1 MSAPEPGVLRALQG
15 YTDQSDKWPGPRAV
29 KIFVASVFNDFREER
44 RQILEMVGPELQATY
59 DDRYIEIEFVDMHYG
74 TDGGD
79 ETNPAQLRH
88 YLDEIRG
95 CSRTSKAGYFLC
107 FIGSDASS
115 YQPVLPF
122 SIPASMFEEMVK
134 SDSAQSAL
142 VRACYKLNGDG
153 TYHLEGDDKWFNDLV
168 EREEQRKKLSEVQK
182 AFNTLALAALPG
194 NADIANL
201 LRSPVEVQ
209 CELALE
215 LLSNGNH
222 PKGLIAVF
230 RDLPDLEPDDSKL
243 TSLAHARLKDLR
255 SRLED
260 ALPESHI
267 VRLEPSSA
275 ESSRTDGASDNEE
288 KLAPF
293 REQVQ
298 TVVSSLV
305 DDSLSTEPDQG
316 KGRKKTVQEVFL
328 EHITHLRICIEHNRL
343 YKVNVKQIE
352 DAAKIILSTA
362 KENYESRT
370 RHPPVL
376 IYGPDASGKTTLLTH
391 LYTKS
396 EEIFPKPIL
405 RIIRFSASTPRS
417 AYNLELLRVMCQQIS
432 IILNIPEGYLP
443 KDASFDPLYIN
454 NWFQSLLKRCED
466 MENEVLLIFIDNVH
480 RVNPLECDIVTGLS
494 WLPMSLP
501 RNVFLVCTTAVSLE
515 QLQLTPAQKEKFKV
529 QNCYY
534 LLDAIEET
542 SENNSYGDYI
552 DGAFDNLEAVFGSKA
567 FSKLAGYIT
576 CSEFGLTEL
585 ELLELLMPTSNSD
598 AVITLKDSNFNFS
611 TVCVAKYMMKS
622 LICENV
628 VSGRL
633 TWRWRAAAA
642 SARARRRYVR
652 VQSALRD
659 AHSDLAALHFAS
671 FLQDADDTD
680 TSEAQE
686 PGCVDDDDALLDST
700 PFHSGSR
707 TAAAFTQ
714 RHVEE
719 SWLHLLLAGDF
730 SKLKDL
736 TVCNFDFLL
745 AAVQTV
751 TISYLRC
758 ILEHVRCYIL
768 DRDVELVYGAVRKA
782 SDILTRDPM
791 QLGAQIIAW
800 LRPAVA
806 RRGVLAT
813 LVTSAMAWCDGYDKP
828 LLVPLNGWLQPPIA
842 STVRVVSVGGS
853 TLGAGAKLLQL
864 APSGQHLVLA
874 PSAGDPQLWHVMSNS
889 KVHTFKGHSGR
900 ILCMCVT
907 RESQYLLTGSE
918 DTSVIVWDLHTL
930 AVKTKILEHIAPVLC
945 VAAIVNRSL
954 VISGGEDSAVI
965 VTSLVD
971 GALVTKLDHHRGSVT
986 AVKVI
991 QDGEILVTGSQDGTV
1006 CTWNVDNFTLLS
1018 TISAGVPIHAMDIT
1032 EDNVFLI
1039 TLQGDNEL
1047 HLRTFIT
1054 GTHLHVLKRH
1064 KAKVKCFCVGH
1075 DSSRAAVGCS
1085 DQRIYLYSLHTAQ
1098 LLRTLAVAHDLA
1110 ALAVADRDHFLLAAG
1125 GNRVTIYSFHTED
1138 NLTNFRP
1145 TKQTNRRQTKST
1157 TNVSLLQAEQSE
1169 LIPISCLEVSRDG
1182 QLAASGCAR
1191 GLVRVWQLSTHRLQA
1206 TFNGHIGHVTCVTFS
1221 PNNLMVL
1228 SGSEDRTIVVWQLAD
1243 NSPSLTYKGH
1253 TAALQTL
1260 LMMSDGRRAMSGD
1273 RSRNVH
1279 VWLVDSG
1286 IVLHS
1291 TTGPSASIDVTLNM
1305 KFAVLSDGDN
1315 AIRIWALAGGDS
1327 GEERRNVS
1335 HAERITC
1342 FALTADSQH
1351 VVTGS
1356 MDMSLKV
1363 WQLDGGKLSQ
1373 VLVGHSDIVTCV
1385 AVSITN
1391 KTQVVSGSWDCNL
1404 IVWDINTGSDIH
1416 LLSGHLGKVTCV
1428 KVTGDGSIAVSG
1440 AEDKTLIIWETKR
1453 GLALTSLSLH
1463 VPLLGFQITSDCAR
1477 IVVHLLDR
1485 GCLPIICLH
1494 NTPAT
1499 YVKIP
1504 TYAAPTKKDIDE
1516 LRPLAPKR
1524 PMRRLLK
1531 KEVSLDTYTWQKK
1544 YGHLTSAAMMAQVD
1558 ERLKRRFS
1566 VSASMEEISKI
1577 QEAKNKDLG
1586 SQVSLGP
1593 EEAAI
1598 AQSQHFDQLEA
1609 LWNKISPPRRRSNKS
1624 LSKQSSLIET
1634 KYDSSDEEHTPVE
1647 EQEHMVE

>member
-1 MSAPEPGVLRALQG
+1 MSAPEPFVLQALKG
-15 YTDQSDKWPGPRAV
+15 FVDGSEKWPGPRAV
-29 KIFVASVFNDFREER
+29 KIFVASVYNDFREER
-44 RQILEMVGPELQATY
+44 RQILELVGPELQSTY
-59 DDRYIEIEFVDMHYG
+59 DDRYIEFEFVDMHYG

-79 ETNPAQLRH
+79 ETNPKLLRYH
-88 YLDEIRG
+88 LDEIR
-95 CSRTSKAGYFLC
+95 CCNHTSKAGYFLC
-107 FIGSDASS
+107 LVGGDAAS
-115 YQPVLPF
+115 YLPVLPYT
-122 SIPASMFEEMVK
+122 IPEAKFEELVK
-134 SDSAQSAL
+134 SESAQAAL
-142 VRACYKLNGDG
+142 VRACYRLNGDG
-153 TYHLEGDDKWFNDLV
+153 VYHLEGDDQWYTDLL
-168 EREEQRKKLSEVQK
+168 EREEQRNRLSEVQK
-182 AFNTLALAALPG
+182 AFNSLALEAHAEG
-194 NADIANL
+194 TDVSEL
-201 LRSPVEVQ
+201 LKSPVELQ

-215 LLSNGNH
+215 LLTTGNH
-222 PKGLIAVF
+222 PKGMIVVF
-230 RDLPDLEPDDSKL
+230 RDMPEPEADDSKL
-243 TSLAHARLKDLR
+243 AVLAHARLKELKKK
-255 SRLED
+255 LED
-260 ALPESHI
+260 ALPESHVI
-267 VRLEPSSA
+267 SLESISA
-275 ESSRTDGASDNEE
+275 ESSRTDAASDTEE
-288 KLAPF
+288 KLSPF

-298 TVVSSLV
+298 VVVSALV

-343 YKVNVKQIE
+343 YKVTVKQIE
-352 DAAKIILSTA
+352 DAAKSILNNA
-362 KENYESRT
+362 KENYENRN

-376 IYGPDASGKTTLLTH
+376 IYGPDASGKSTLLTH
-391 LYTKS
+391 LYFKF
-396 EEIFPKPIL
+396 EEIFKKPVL
-405 RIIRFSASTPRS
+405 RVVRFSASTPRS

-466 MENEVLLIFIDNVH
+466 MQNEVLLIFIDNVH

-501 RNVFLVCTTAVSLE
+501 RNVYLVCTSAVTLD

-542 SENNSYGDYI
+542 PANNSYGDYI
-552 DGAFDNLEAVFGSKA
+552 DGAFDNLESVFGSKA
-567 FSKLAGYIT
+567 FSKLASYIT

-598 AVITLKDSNFNFS
+598 AVITLKDANFNFS
-611 TVCVAKYMMKS
+611 TLCAAKHMMKS
-622 LICENV
+622 LISESV
-628 VSGRL
+628 VSGRC
-633 TWRWRAAAA
+633 TWRWAAGGAG
-642 SARARRRYVR
+642 ARARRRYVR
-652 VQSALRD
+652 VQAALRD
-659 AHSDLAALHFAS
+659 AHSDLAALHFAH
-671 FLQDADDTD
+671 FLHEADDTD
-680 TSEAQE
+680 TSDAQE

-730 SKLKDL
+730 TKLKDL

-768 DRDVELVYGAVRKA
+768 DRDVELVYGAVRKS

-853 TLGAGAKLLQL
+853 TPGAGARLLQL

-874 PSAGDPQLWHVMSNS
+874 PSSGDPQLWHVMSNS
-889 KVHTFKGHSGR
+889 RVHTFKGHSGR

-971 GALVTKLDHHRGSVT
+971 GALVTKIDHHRGPVT

-1018 TISAGVPIHAMDIT
+1018 TVTAGVPIHAMEVTD
-1032 EDNVFLI
+1032 DNVFLI
-1039 TLQGDNEL
+1039 TLQGENEL

-1054 GTHLHVLKRH
+1054 GTYLHTLKRH
-1064 KAKVKCFCVGH
+1064 KAKIKCFCVAH
-1075 DSSRAAVGCS
+1075 DSSRAAVGCA
-1085 DQRIYLYSLHTAQ
+1085 DQRIYVYSLHSGT
-1098 LLRTLAVAHDLA
+1098 LLRTLAAAHDLA
-1110 ALAVADRDHFLLAAG
+1110 ALAIADKDHFLLAAG

-1145 TKQTNRRQTKST
+1145 TKQLKRRQTKST
-1157 TNVSLLQAEQSE
+1157 TNVTLLQAEQSE

-1182 QLAASGCAR
+1182 QLAVSGCAR

-1206 TFNGHIGHVTCVTFS
+1206 TLSGHMGHITCVCFS
-1221 PNNLMVL
+1221 PNNLIVL
-1228 SGSEDRTIVVWQLAD
+1228 SGSEDRTVVVWQLAD

-1253 TAALQTL
+1253 TAALQSL

-1273 RSRNVH
+1273 RARNVH

-1291 TTGPSASIDVTLNM
+1291 TTGPSASLDVTLNM

-1315 AIRIWALAGGDS
+1315 SVRIWRLAGGDS
-1327 GEERRNVS
+1327 NEERRAVS

-1363 WQLDGGKLSQ
+1363 WKLDGGKLSQ

-1404 IVWDINTGSDIH
+1404 IVWDINTGSDLH

-1428 KVTGDGSIAVSG
+1428 KVTGDGTIAVSG

-1453 GLALTSLSLH
+1453 GLALTSLALH
-1463 VPLLGFQITSDCAR
+1463 VPLLGFQITSDCSR

-1504 TYAAPTKKDIDE
+1504 TYAAPTKDVDE

-1624 LSKQSSLIET
+1624 LSKQSSLIERF
-1634 KYDSSDEEHTPVE
+1634 DSSDEEHTPVE

>member
-1 MSAPEPGVLRALQG
+1 MSAPEPAVLEALRG
-15 YTDQSDKWPGPRAV
+15 GGGGAAAWPGPRTA
-29 KIFVASVFNDFREER
+29 KIYVASVYNDFREER
-44 RQILEMVGPELQATY
+44 RQILELVGPELQATY

-79 ETNPAQLRH
+79 ETNPALLRH
-88 YLDEIRG
+88 HLNELR
-95 CSRTSKAGYFLC
+95 CCHRTSKAGYFLC
-107 FIGSDASS
+107 LIGGDPSS
-115 YQPVLPF
+115 YHPVLPF
-122 SIPASMFEEMVK
+122 TIPADVFEQLVPG
-134 SDSAQSAL
+134 DSPHAAL
-142 VRACYKLNGDG
+142 VKEHYRLNGDG
-153 TYHLEGDDKWFNDLV
+153 SYHLEGDEKWFSDLQD
-168 EREEQRKKLSEVQK
+168 RTEQRRSLSEVQD
-182 AFNTLALAALPG
+182 AFTAAALDAMARG
-194 NADIANL
+194 VDVAGL
-201 LRSPVEVQ
+201 LKSPVEIQ
-209 CELALE
+209 CELALD
-215 LLSNGNH
+215 LLSTGTH
-222 PKGLIAVF
+222 PKGVVAVL
-230 RDLPDLEPDDSKL
+230 REPPELEADDPPAAAP
-243 TSLAHARLKDLR
+243 AHARVMALQRRMLDV
-255 SRLED
+255 
-260 ALPESHI
+260 LPETHVI
-267 VRLEPSSA
+267 RLEPSSA
-275 ESSRTDGASDNEE
+275 ESSRTDPPSECEE
-288 KLAPF
+288 RLAPL
-293 REQVQ
+293 REQV
-298 TVVSSLV
+298 VAAVAALV
-305 DDSLSTEPDQG
+305 DESLSTEPDQG

-328 EHITHLRICIEHNRL
+328 EHITHLRICIEHNNL
-343 YKVNVKQIE
+343 YKVTVKQVE
-352 DAAKIILSTA
+352 DAANSILSNM
-362 KENYESRT
+362 KQIYDSKT
-370 RHPPVL
+370 RHNPVL
-376 IYGPDASGKTTLLTH
+376 IYGPDASGKSTLLTH
-391 LYTKS
+391 LYFNCET
-396 EEIFPKPIL
+396 IFPKPVL
-405 RIIRFSASTPRS
+405 RIIRFSAATPRS

-454 NWFQSLLKRCED
+454 NWFQSLLRRCED
-466 MENEVLLIFIDNVH
+466 MDNEVLLIFIDNVH

-501 RNVFLVCTTAVSLE
+501 RNVFLVCTSAVPLD

-529 QNCYY
+529 QHCYY
-534 LLDAIEET
+534 LLDAIAET
-542 SENNSYGDYI
+542 PENHSYGDYI
-552 DGAFDNLEAVFGSKA
+552 DGAFDNLELVFGAKA

-598 AVITLKDSNFNFS
+598 AVISLRDANFNFS
-611 TVCVAKYMMKS
+611 TLCAAKFMMS
-622 LICENV
+622 TLLQENV
-628 VSGRL
+628 VSGRC

-659 AHSDLAALHFAS
+659 AHSDLAALHFAH
-671 FLQDADDTD
+671 FLADADDTD

-686 PGCVDDDDALLDST
+686 PGCVDEDDALLDST

-730 SKLKDL
+730 TKLKDA

-751 TISYLRC
+751 TVSYLRC

-842 STVRVVSVGGS
+842 STVRVVSVGS
-853 TLGAGAKLLQL
+853 SANGASARLLQL

-874 PSAGDPQLWHVMSNS
+874 PSAGDPQLWHIMSNS

-900 ILCMCVT
+900 ILCMSVV

-945 VAAIVNRSL
+945 VAATVSRSL

-971 GALVTKLDHHRGSVT
+971 GALVTKLDHHRGSIT
-986 AVKVI
+986 GIKVI
-991 QDGEILVTGSQDGTV
+991 QDGDILVTCSQDGTV
-1006 CTWNVDNFTLLS
+1006 CTWNMDNFTLLS
-1018 TISAGVPIHAMDIT
+1018 TVAVGAAIHSMEVTD
-1032 EDNVFLI
+1032 DNVFLL

-1054 GTHLHVLKRH
+1054 GTHLHQLKRH
-1064 KAKVKCFCVGH
+1064 KAKVKCYCVAH
-1075 DSSRAAVGCS
+1075 DSSRLAVGCA
-1085 DQRIYLYSLHTAQ
+1085 DQRVYVYSLLSAQ
-1098 LLRTLAVAHDLA
+1098 LLKTLAATHELA
-1110 ALAVADRDHFLLAAG
+1110 ALAAGGRDHFLFAAG
-1125 GNRVTIYSFHTED
+1125 GSRVTIYSFHTED

-1145 TKQTNRRQTKST
+1145 TKQLKRRQTKST
-1157 TNVSLLQAEQSE
+1157 TNVTMLQAEQSE

-1191 GLVRVWQLSTHRLQA
+1191 GLVRVWQLSTHRLQ
-1206 TFNGHIGHVTCVTFS
+1206 TTLSGHMGHVTCVTFS
-1221 PNNLMVL
+1221 PNNLLVL
-1228 SGSEDRTIVVWQLAD
+1228 SGSEDRTVLVWQLAD
-1243 NSPSLTYKGH
+1243 NVRTLTYKGH
-1253 TAALQTL
+1253 TAAIQCLV
-1260 LMMSDGRRAMSGD
+1260 MMPDGRRALSGD
-1273 RSRNVH
+1273 RSRGVH
-1279 VWLVDSG
+1279 VWLADSG

-1291 TTGPSASIDVTLNM
+1291 NIAPSASGAVTLNM

-1315 AIRIWALAGGDS
+1315 SVRIWALAGGGDS
-1327 GEERRNVS
+1327 EERKAIS

-1351 VVTGS
+1351 IVTGS

-1385 AVSITN
+1385 AVAITN
-1391 KTQVVSGSWDCNL
+1391 KTQIVSGSWDCNL
-1404 IVWDINTGSDIH
+1404 IVWDINTGSDLH

-1463 VPLLGFQITSDCAR
+1463 VPLLGLQITSDCAR
-1477 IVVHLLDR
+1477 IVVHLMDR

-1504 TYAAPTKKDIDE
+1504 TYAAPTKEIDE

-1593 EEAAI
+1593 EQAAI

-1624 LSKQSSLIET
+1624 LSKQSSLAESRF
-1634 KYDSSDEEHTPVE
+1634 DSSDEEHTPVE

>member
-1 MSAPEPGVLRALQG
+1 MSAPEPFVLQALQG
-15 YTDQSDKWPGPRAV
+15 FVHGSEKWPGPRAV
-29 KIFVASVFNDFREER
+29 KIFVASAYNDFREER
-44 RQILEMVGPELQATY
+44 RQILELVGPELQSTY
-59 DDRYIEIEFVDMHYG
+59 DDRYIEFEFVDMHYG

-79 ETNPAQLRH
+79 ETNPKLLRYH
-88 YLDEIRG
+88 LDEIR
-95 CSRTSKAGYFLC
+95 CCNHTSKAGYFFCL
-107 FIGSDASS
+107 IGGDAAS
-115 YQPVLPF
+115 YQPVLPY
-122 SIPASMFEEMVK
+122 SIPEAKFEELVK
-134 SDSAQSAL
+134 SESAQAAL
-142 VRACYKLNGDG
+142 VRACYRLNGDG
-153 TYHLEGDDKWFNDLV
+153 AYHLEGDDKWYSNLL
-168 EREEQRKKLSEVQK
+168 EREEQRSRLAEVQK
-182 AFNTLALAALPG
+182 AFNSLALEALAEDVDV
-194 NADIANL
+194 ADL
-201 LRSPVEVQ
+201 LRSPVELQ

-215 LLSNGNH
+215 LLTTGNH
-222 PKGLIAVF
+222 PKGVIVVF
-230 RDLPDLEPDDSKL
+230 RDMPEPEAEDSKIAV
-243 TSLAHARLKDLR
+243 LAHNRLKELKKK
-255 SRLED
+255 LED
-260 ALPESHI
+260 ALPESHVI
-267 VRLEPSSA
+267 RLESVSA
-275 ESSRTDGASDNEE
+275 ESSRTDAASDTEE
-288 KLAPF
+288 KLSPF

-298 TVVSSLV
+298 AVVCSLV

-343 YKVNVKQIE
+343 YKVTVKQIE
-352 DAAKIILSTA
+352 DAAESILSNA
-362 KENYESRT
+362 KENYENRN

-376 IYGPDASGKTTLLTH
+376 IYGPDASGKSTLLTH
-391 LYTKS
+391 LYFKF
-396 EEIFPKPIL
+396 EEIFKKPVL
-405 RIIRFSASTPRS
+405 RVVRFSASTPRS

-466 MENEVLLIFIDNVH
+466 MQNEVLLIFIDNVH

-501 RNVFLVCTTAVSLE
+501 RNVHLVCTSAVSLD

-542 SENNSYGDYI
+542 PANNSYGDYI

-567 FSKLAGYIT
+567 FSKLARKSTDEAVHELTDCIVR
-576 CSEFGLTEL
+576 GL
-585 ELLELLMPTSNSD
+585 D
-598 AVITLKDSNFNFS
+598 G
-611 TVCVAKYMMKS
+611 
-622 LICENV
+622 
-628 VSGRL
+628 GRKCL
-633 TWRWRAAAA
+633 AIF
-642 SARARRRYVR
+642 
-652 VQSALRD
+652 L
-659 AHSDLAALHFAS
+659 DLAKAF
-671 FLQDADDTD
+671 DTVSVPLLIEKLESMGIRNIQLNLFKSYL
-680 TSEAQE
+680 TGRKQ
-686 PGCVDDDDALLDST
+686 CV
-700 PFHSGSR
+700 R
-707 TAAAFTQ
+707 I
-714 RHVEE
+714 
-719 SWLHLLLAGDF
+719 GDF
-730 SKLKDL
+730 TSDEE
-736 TVCNFDFLL
+736 T
-745 AAVQTV
+745 VQTV

-768 DRDVELVYGAVRKA
+768 DRDVELVYGAVRKS

-853 TLGAGAKLLQL
+853 TPGAGARLLQL

-874 PSAGDPQLWHVMSNS
+874 PSSGDPQLWHVMSNS
-889 KVHTFKGHSGR
+889 RVHTFKGHSGR

-971 GALVTKLDHHRGSVT
+971 GALVTKIDHHRGPVT

-1018 TISAGVPIHAMDIT
+1018 TVTAGVPIHAMEVTD
-1032 EDNVFLI
+1032 DNVFLI
-1039 TLQGDNEL
+1039 TLQGENEL

-1054 GTHLHVLKRH
+1054 GTYLHVLKRH
-1064 KAKVKCFCVGH
+1064 KAKIKCFCVAH
-1075 DSSRAAVGCS
+1075 DSSRAAVGCA
-1085 DQRIYLYSLHTAQ
+1085 DQRIYVYSLHSGT
-1098 LLRTLAVAHDLA
+1098 LLRTLAAAHDLA
-1110 ALAVADRDHFLLAAG
+1110 ALAIADKDHFLLAAG
-1125 GNRVTIYSFHTED
+1125 SNRVTIYSFHTED

-1145 TKQTNRRQTKST
+1145 TKQLKRRQTKST
-1157 TNVSLLQAEQSE
+1157 TNVTLLQAEQSE

-1182 QLAASGCAR
+1182 QLAVSGCAR

-1206 TFNGHIGHVTCVTFS
+1206 TLSGHMGHITCVCFS
-1221 PNNLMVL
+1221 PNNLIVL
-1228 SGSEDRTIVVWQLAD
+1228 SGSEDRTVVVWQLAD

-1253 TAALQTL
+1253 SAALQSL

-1273 RSRNVH
+1273 RARNVN

-1291 TTGPSASIDVTLNM
+1291 TQGPSASLDVTLNM

-1315 AIRIWALAGGDS
+1315 SVRIWGLAGGDS
-1327 GEERRNVS
+1327 SEERRAVS

-1363 WQLDGGKLSQ
+1363 WKLDGGKLSQ

-1404 IVWDINTGSDIH
+1404 IVWDINTGSDLH

-1428 KVTGDGSIAVSG
+1428 KVTGDGTIAVSG

-1453 GLALTSLSLH
+1453 GLALTSLALH
-1463 VPLLGFQITSDCAR
+1463 VPLLGFQITSDCSR

-1504 TYAAPTKKDIDE
+1504 TYAAPTKDVDE

-1577 QEAKNKDLG
+1577 QEAKAKDLG

-1624 LSKQSSLIET
+1624 LSKQSSLIERF
-1634 KYDSSDEEHTPVE
+1634 DSSDEEHTPVE
-1647 EQEHMVE
+1647 EQGKLFKHSDC